1 VAIYHAPP
9 QGMHGKK
16 IPPAIAAGDKKT
28 PGGQHG
34 RCFNAFALNALTI
47 CGKTKTIWIK
57 PEL

>member
-1 VAIYHAPP
+1 MTETFQSPP
-9 QGMHGKK
+9 ELTQA
-16 IPPAIAAGDKKT
+16 AIAAGDKKT

-47 CGKTKTIWIK
+47 CGKTKTIWTK